1 MYAAM
6 TRGTTI
12 RDLCIRFN
20 APNLKINEKKLV
32 QFGILED
39 IIRRVQKYPVMLT
52 EQSELQKTLSGN
64 CSLDEICC
72 FTGVTSQRLEEQLER
87 DHNVVLLW
95 K

>member
-1 MYAAM
+1 MYSAM

-12 RDLCIRFN
+12 RDLCVRFN
-20 APNLKINEKKLV
+20 PPHLRIKEIHLV
-32 QFGILED
+32 QFGILEG
-39 IIRRVQKYPVMLT
+39 IIRRIQKYPVLLS
-52 EQSELQKTLSGN
+52 EQQELQKSLTGK

-72 FTGVTSQRLEEQLER
+72 YTGVTAQRLEEQLER